1 MKVKPFKPLGSKVKS
16 RKPRLT
22 KKQKLDKLIKTAMN
36 ATK

>member
-1 MKVKPFKPLGSKVKS
+1 MKVKPFKPLGKKVKS

-22 KKQKLDKLIKTAMN
+22 KEGKINKLIKTAMN